1 MRGEIKQR
9 NPGSWQIRV
18 FLGRDKDGKRIRK
31 NETVRGK
38 KADAER
44 RLREIL
50 GEMDRGVVPS
60 VQRYKLAEWLDA
72 WLADVISPNKEQKTI
87 DRYEEAVRL
96 HIVPDLGNIEISK
109 ITPRH
114 VQELESRLLRDGM
127 APKGVGL
134 VHNVLGGAMKHA
146 LRMELISRDPVALVS
161 PPSVPKTE
169 ASSPSIEQVQAL
181 LKVGASC
188 AHYLWLCVY
197 LVIYTGMRRGEALGL
212 SWANVDL
219 EGKSLRVE
227 ASLVITSE
235 GLELKHP
242 KTESG
247 RRIVDLDGQTV
258 ALLREHRS
266 RQRELAEHLGVD
278 PPEMVFPRRD
288 LQNWCH
294 PNTLVH
300 FLSGLAEKAECPGIT
315 IRSLRHF
322 HASVALQSEKNPVV
336 VSKRIGH
343 ANVSTTMDIYAH
355 ALPGWQRETA
365 ESVAQLINR
374 PPQNCG
380 TNVGQ
385 THNITPCQTDLTC

>member
-9 NPGSWQIRV
+9 SPGSWQIRV
-18 FLGRDKDGKRIRK
+18 FLGRDENGKRIRK

-60 VQRYKLAEWLDA
+60 VQRYKLTEWLNV
-72 WLADVISPNKEQKTI
+72 WLADVVSPNKEQKTV
-87 DRYEEAVRL
+87 DRYEEVIRIHLA
-96 HIVPDLGNIEISK
+96 PNLGNIEISK
-109 ITPRH
+109 IAPRH

-127 APKGVGL
+127 APKGVEM
-134 VHNVLGGAMKHA
+134 VHNVLSGAMKHA
-146 LRMELISRDPVALVS
+146 LRMELISRNPVALVS
-161 PPSVPKTE
+161 PPTVTKTE
-169 ASSPSIEQVQAL
+169 ADSPSIEQVQAL

-197 LVIYTGMRRGEALGL
+197 LIIYTGMRRGEALGL
-212 SWANVDL
+212 SWENVDL
-219 EGKSLRVE
+219 GGKSLRVG

-235 GLELKHP
+235 GLVLKHP
-242 KTESG
+242 KTDSG
-247 RRIVDLDGQTV
+247 RRIVDLDAQTV
-258 ALLREHRS
+258 ALLREHRNH
-266 RQRELAEHLGVD
+266 QRELAEELGVD

-343 ANVSTTMDIYAH
+343 AKVSTTMDIYGH
-355 ALPGWQRETA
+355 ALPGWQSETA
-365 ESVAQLINR
+365 ESVARLIN
-374 PPQNCG
+374 PDP
-380 TNVGQ
+380 
-385 THNITPCQTDLTC
+385 